1 MSEPKI
7 TVKGKILTIEVD
19 LSAEGEESG
28 SGKSLVISSTHG
40 SKKVKTEVGEFSVG
54 LNVFKKK

>member
-1 MSEPKI
+1 MNEPKI

-19 LSAEGEESG
+19 LSDEGKESK
-28 SGKSLVISSTHG
+28 SGKSIVISSTNG
-40 SKKVKTEVGEFSVG
+40 SKKVHTDQGDFSVG